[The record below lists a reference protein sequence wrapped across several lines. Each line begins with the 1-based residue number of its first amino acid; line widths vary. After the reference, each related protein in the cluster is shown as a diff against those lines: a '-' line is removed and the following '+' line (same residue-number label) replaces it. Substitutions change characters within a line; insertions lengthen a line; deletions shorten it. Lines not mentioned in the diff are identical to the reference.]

1 LRAAKRRPADAA
13 PLWHDIREPQH
24 DCPRQE
30 IVLNPHLT
38 TLLDELAAFG
48 DAHDG
53 DPANAATRMLNITPD
68 TGEFL
73 AVLVKATGA
82 RRILEI
88 GTSNGYSTLWLAAA
102 AAPVDGAVTTI
113 ELAHEKIEMARA
125 NFARAGLDT
134 RITLLEG
141 DAGAMLDSLFDASFD
156 LLFLD
161 SKRSA
166 YLDWWPDIR
175 RVLRPGG
182 LLVVDNA
189 TSHARE
195 MAAFTAAV
203 RADAGFTTSLVPVGK
218 GEFLAVK
225 A

>member
-1 LRAAKRRPADAA
+1 
-13 PLWHDIREPQH
+13 
-24 DCPRQE
+24 
-30 IVLNPHLT
+30 LNPHLK

-48 DAHDG
+48 DTHDG
-53 DPANAATRMLNITPD
+53 DPANRATRMLNITPD

-88 GTSNGYSTLWLAAA
+88 GTSNGYSTLWLADAVA
-102 AAPVDGAVTTI
+102 GVDGAVTTI
-113 ELAHEKIEMARA
+113 EQAHAKIEMARA

-141 DAGAMLDSLFDASFD
+141 DAGPMLANLFDASFD

-161 SKRSA
+161 SQRSS

-189 TSHARE
+189 TSHAAE
-195 MAAFTAAV
+195 MAGFTAAV
-203 RADAGFTTSLVPVGK
+203 RADTAFTTSLVPVGK

>member
-1 LRAAKRRPADAA
+1 M
-13 PLWHDIREPQH
+13 
-24 DCPRQE
+24 
-30 IVLNPHLT
+30 NPHLK

-53 DPANAATRMLNITPD
+53 DPANRATRLLNITPD
-68 TGEFL
+68 TGAFL
-73 AVLVKATGA
+73 AVLVKAAGA

-88 GTSNGYSTLWLAAA
+88 GTSNGYSTLWLADAVTA
-102 AAPVDGAVTTI
+102 VDGAVTTI
-113 ELAHEKIEMARA
+113 ELAHAKIEMARA

-141 DAGAMLDSLFDASFD
+141 DAGAMLANLFDASFD
-156 LLFLD
+156 MLFLD
-161 SKRSA
+161 SQRSA
-166 YLDWWPDIR
+166 YADWWPDIR

-189 TSHARE
+189 TSHADE
-195 MAAFTAAV
+195 MAEFTAAV
-203 RADAGFTTSLVPVGK
+203 RADTAFTASLVPVGK
-218 GEFLAVK
+218 GEFVAVK

>member
-1 LRAAKRRPADAA
+1 MDSKLKA
-13 PLWHDIREPQH
+13 
-24 DCPRQE
+24 
-30 IVLNPHLT
+30 
-38 TLLDELAAFG
+38 LLDELAALG

-53 DPANAATRMLNITPD
+53 DPANGTGRMLNITPD

-82 RRILEI
+82 RRILEV
-88 GTSNGYSTLWLAAA
+88 GTSNGYSTLWLADAVE
-102 AAPVDGAVTTI
+102 PVDGAVTTI
-113 ELAHEKIEMARA
+113 ELAPAKIEMARA

-141 DAGAMLDSLFDASFD
+141 DAGTMLANLFDASFD

-161 SKRSA
+161 SKRSD

-175 RVLRPGG
+175 RILRAGG

-189 TSHARE
+189 TSHAEE

-203 RADAGFTTSLVPVGK
+203 RADTAFTTSLVPVGK

>member
-1 LRAAKRRPADAA
+1 MDPKLK
-13 PLWHDIREPQH
+13 
-24 DCPRQE
+24 
-30 IVLNPHLT
+30 

-53 DPANAATRMLNITPD
+53 DPVNSSRRMLNITPD

-82 RRILEI
+82 RRILEV
-88 GTSNGYSTLWLAAA
+88 GTSNGYSTLWLAHA
-102 AAPVDGAVTTI
+102 AAPVDGAITTI
-113 ELAHEKIEMARA
+113 ELAPEKIEMARA
-125 NFARAGLDT
+125 NFARAGVDT

-141 DAGAMLDSLFDASFD
+141 DAGTMLANLFDASFD

-161 SKRSA
+161 SKRSD
-166 YLDWWPDIR
+166 YLNWWPDIR
-175 RVLRPGG
+175 RVLRSGG

-189 TSHARE
+189 TSHADE

-203 RADAGFTTSLVPVGK
+203 RADTGFTTSLVPVGK

-225 A
+225 T